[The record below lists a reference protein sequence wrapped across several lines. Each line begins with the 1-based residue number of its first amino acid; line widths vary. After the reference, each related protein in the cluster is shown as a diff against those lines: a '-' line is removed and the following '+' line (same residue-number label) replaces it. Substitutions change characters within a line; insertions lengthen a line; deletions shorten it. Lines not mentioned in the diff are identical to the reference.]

1 MSISKVNNQ
10 KIKNI
15 LVLLILF
22 IIGVMIIIP
31 FVWMVSTSFKPNSE
45 ILSKSITFFPK
56 NFTVKNY
63 NRVFSRIPYW
73 TNLFNSLFVSGI
85 TTVIAIFF
93 STMVGYGIAKFNS
106 KYLNKIMGLFL
117 VALMVPPFVIAI
129 PLYLVAA
136 PLCLTNNL
144 VAVIIPFAVSN
155 FGIFLMRQFCIAI
168 PSDLLDAARIDGL
181 SELRIFTSIVMPVI
195 STGAVAFGILKFLMT
210 WNDFFWPLIMLTR
223 EKKMTLQVLLATSV
237 DFEMGVSYGFVMAL
251 TTLIV
256 LPVIIFLAFQR
267 RIIEGVS
274 LSGLKG

>member
-1 MSISKVNNQ
+1 
-10 KIKNI
+10 
-15 LVLLILF
+15 
-22 IIGVMIIIP
+22 
-31 FVWMVSTSFKPNSE
+31 
-45 ILSKSITFFPK
+45 
-56 NFTVKNY
+56 
-63 NRVFSRIPYW
+63 
-73 TNLFNSLFVSGI
+73 
-85 TTVIAIFF
+85 
-93 STMVGYGIAKFNS
+93 MVGYGIAKFNS

-256 LPVIIFLAFQR
+256 LPVIILFLAFQR